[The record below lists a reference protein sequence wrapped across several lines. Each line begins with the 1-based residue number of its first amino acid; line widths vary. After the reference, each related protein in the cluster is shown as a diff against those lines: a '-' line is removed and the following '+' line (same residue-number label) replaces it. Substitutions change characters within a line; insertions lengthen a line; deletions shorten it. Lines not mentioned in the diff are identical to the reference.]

1 MRYGLY
7 HILTKPLIELHH
19 PLLMTRWAEVSPFTE
34 KRPEKLM
41 AAIFAFDPGKT
52 AMQIPTVQIPV
63 DHIQRIGT
71 HSRTCLHKVRLN
83 RTKIIACAWIPRSI
97 NIGAGF
103 RGFHSIVSDN
113 IPIVHMKNLG
123 KLPTVFFLDSDL
135 VERFLRLIRPHI
147 LAI

>member
-1 MRYGLY
+1 
-7 HILTKPLIELHH
+7 
-19 PLLMTRWAEVSPFTE
+19 MTRWAEVSPFTG

-71 HSRTCLHKVRLN
+71 PIAVPACIAIIPNPLQLLKVRLN

-123 KLPTVFFLDSDL
+123 KLPMTFSLDSDL